1 VLDGYLYQYRERTKV
16 TGLDG
21 FPRVLQFTPGP
32 PVFPGSSSLLRVLQ
46 FSPGPPV
53 SSNNKTD
60 HHDIA
65 EILLK
70 VTLNIT
76 NQPNQANC
84 YLVETFKAAVSS
96 IKCWFMEPVNSVWPS
111 SIVMCNLWHNIQLVE
126 GGQYLVEVEQP
137 LP

>member
-1 VLDGYLYQYRERTKV
+1 M

-32 PVFPGSSSLLRVLQ
+32 PVFPGSSSLLRVQ
-46 FSPGPPV
+46 NFSPGPPV

-60 HHDIA
+60 RHDIA

-76 NQPNQANC
+76 NQPNQTNPFLIFFF
-84 YLVETFKAAVSS
+84 YFSSLPILVQIT
-96 IKCWFMEPVNSVWPS
+96 IKHKQSLL
-111 SIVMCNLWHNIQLVE
+111 I
-126 GGQYLVEVEQP
+126 Y
-137 LP
+137 